1 MIYDPELPNR
11 GISTELVF
19 RLQVDPKDQRDH
31 GCMYRSMGSTVYRI
45 YVPINDGG
53 IYDAIIMTVGREST
67 GGGTFH

>member
-19 RLQVDPKDQRDH
+19 RLQVDPKDQRYL
-31 GCMYRSMGSTVYRI
+31 CMYRSMGSTVYRI

-67 GGGTFH
+67 EGGTFH